1 MWKCTNCSENVE
13 DNFDICWNCNFDK
26 NGSINTFET
35 IQKNQIHHEELK
47 ELITKKKKSY
57 NLEINPYNIRE
68 AGKALKSIVSLVI
81 SLFFITV
88 AGFLIIFLS
97 GDPQIA
103 NIAYIAMGI
112 LHLVFYI
119 LCLIF
124 IHDAGDN
131 LQKSVTEKII
141 KKS

>member
-1 MWKCTNCSENVE
+1 MWKCINCAENVE
-13 DNFDICWNCNFDK
+13 DNFDICWNCNNDK
-26 NGSINTFET
+26 NGSLSTFET
-35 IQKNQIHHEELK
+35 IQKNQNNLK
-47 ELITKKKKSY
+47 EFIKNNKNFPQ
-57 NLEINPYNIRE
+57 NLEINPYNIIE
-68 AGKALKSIVSLVI
+68 AGKALKTIVSLVI

-88 AGFLIIFLS
+88 FGFVIVFFS
-97 GDPQIA
+97 GDPKIA

-112 LHLVFYI
+112 IHLVFYI